1 VTRLAALAA
10 TLAAAALLVACGA
23 GDDKKGGQTIPVTLG
38 PDGCPTRLTV
48 PSGSTTFEITNK
60 GSDVTEFEVLQ
71 GERILA
77 ERENITDGL
86 SGSFTLELKT
96 GRYGIRCAATGPQ
109 GTLIVTG

>member
-10 TLAAAALLVACGA
+10 TLAAAALLVACG
-23 GDDKKGGQTIPVTLG
+23 GDDKKGGQRIAVTLG

-60 GSDVTEFEVLQ
+60 GSDLTEFEVLQ
-71 GERILA
+71 GDRILA
-77 ERENITDGL
+77 ERENLTDGL
-86 SGSFTLELKT
+86 SASFTLDLKS

-109 GTLIVTG
+109 GTLVVTG